1 MEDKSGKEKSGWY
14 PGKYAGRSKPSSS
27 EDKKSG
33 SPDEKKTSLDRE
45 EDGDD
50 QEDSSGKDKKGW
62 YPGKLVSKAARRVS
76 MTSSSSTEE
85 RRASTRPQTSY
96 VSEPSSEFVSDTP
109 VERRK
114 PQFEHLETV
123 GKVRVRIPG
132 IRYLNISSATFIVE
146 LEDFAAFFDYA
157 PDSYVEFDRT
167 FELKDITSDIVIT
180 ISGNGQDGSNIAGV
194 IVVPLVSLLGFN
206 GAPAPSKEVW
216 RQVYPIYTKSKTENF
231 KFTSGFSD
239 PQGYALTKPKESLG
253 FVSLITELNLYH
265 QPLKT
270 YFFGEAKFHI
280 TEYVLELLSDQVIH
294 INYLQMFQFYDKFLA
309 NQSESKAVSSNEES
323 DETLNVALVN
333 RNFQRLQNVLLP
345 LACLS
350 PVLHLPEVFILVG
363 VSE

>member
-1 MEDKSGKEKSGWY
+1 MEDKSKSSGWY

-27 EDKKSG
+27 DEKKSY
-33 SPDEKKTSLDRE
+33 SPDEKKPQDHDDDG
-45 EDGDD
+45 EDQD
-50 QEDSSGKDKKGW
+50 ESSGRDKKGW
-62 YPGKLVSKAARRVS
+62 YPGKLVTKAARRVS
-76 MTSSSSTEE
+76 MASSSSSNNED
-85 RRASTRPQTSY
+85 RRQTTRPNSSA
-96 VSEPSSEFVSDTP
+96 VSETNSEFVSDSP
-109 VERRK
+109 VEKRK

-123 GKVRVRIPG
+123 GKVRVRIPA

-146 LEDFAAFFDYA
+146 LEDFAAFFDYSA
-157 PDSYVEFDRT
+157 DSYVEFDRT

-180 ISGNGQDGSNIAGV
+180 ISGNGPDGNISAGV

-206 GAPAPSKEVW
+206 GTPAPSKEVW

-239 PQGYALTKPKESLG
+239 PQGYALTKPKHSLG
-253 FVSLITELNLYH
+253 FVSMIAELNLYH

-270 YFFGEAKFHI
+270 YFFGEASCHI
-280 TEYVLELLSDQVIH
+280 TEYALELLSDQS
-294 INYLQMFQFYDKFLA
+294 DAKTA
-309 NQSESKAVSSNEES
+309 SSCEEP
-323 DETLNVALVN
+323 DEALNVALVN

-363 VSE
+363 VRCFLFTAASSLTSFLCC